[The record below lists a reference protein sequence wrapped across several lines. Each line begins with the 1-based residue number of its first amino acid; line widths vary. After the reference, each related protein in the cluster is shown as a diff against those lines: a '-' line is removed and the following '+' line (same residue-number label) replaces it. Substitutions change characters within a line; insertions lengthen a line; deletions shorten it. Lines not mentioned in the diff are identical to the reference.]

1 MNEGKK
7 PRGENN
13 PMPFTLQSAGEVRSG
28 KYPGGK
34 VRKDR
39 EFRGED
45 VPAQTSQA
53 TSVWPQLC

>member
-1 MNEGKK
+1 
-7 PRGENN
+7 
-13 PMPFTLQSAGEVRSG
+13 MPFTLQSAGEVRSG